1 MLIFSMPDF
10 ICNAIACFGEC
21 NKNSPEKNVC
31 WAQKAI
37 GSSRHFTSIEKTS
50 GAFHDQ
56 SIDQLNDVTAVSGVN
71 LREEE
76 EQLLCAPKEE
86 SRASEASRRVV
97 QEEEERLI
105 LLRGSLQKKL
115 AEITS
120 KHGLKSIGGDVE
132 RCLSLCVEE
141 RLRGLLSYLIKLA
154 KQRVDSEKARRRFV
168 VTSDVGRQI
177 LAINKKIKDDWDKKQ
192 AEEAEKLRK
201 AIDVFVYY
209 CHPFTAR

>member
-1 MLIFSMPDF
+1 ISSATPLLVSG
-10 ICNAIACFGEC
+10 NATKTPQKKTSAGHKKPLEAPGT
-21 NKNSPEKNVC
+21 SPP
-31 WAQKAI
+31 
-37 GSSRHFTSIEKTS
+37 SSKKQKTS

-132 RCLSLCVEE
+132 RCLSL
-141 RLRGLLSYLIKLA
+141 
-154 KQRVDSEKARRRFV
+154 RVDSEKARRRFV

-201 AIDVFVYY
+201 AID
-209 CHPFTAR
+209 